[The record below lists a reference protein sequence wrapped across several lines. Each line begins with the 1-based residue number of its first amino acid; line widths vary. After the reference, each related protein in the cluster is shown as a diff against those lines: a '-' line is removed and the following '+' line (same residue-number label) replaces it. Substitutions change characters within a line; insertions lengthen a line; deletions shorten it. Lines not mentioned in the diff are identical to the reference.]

1 MKSALL
7 SFAIACV
14 ATSSTAAEMSK
25 EQLLQLA
32 IDRKTC
38 GEAQP
43 TDAYYDPPGGKVV
56 KVVCGEPTAGFIP
69 AVGAVGALG
78 AAGAAVAGLALV
90 ASAAGGGSTPSTN

>member
-7 SFAIACV
+7 SLAIACL
-14 ATSSTAAEMSK
+14 ATSSIAAEMSK

-43 TDAYYDPPGGKVV
+43 RDAYYDPPGGNVV
-56 KVVCGEPTAGFIP
+56 KVVCDEPTAAFIP
-69 AVGAVGALG
+69 SVGALGAVG
-78 AAGAAVAGLALV
+78 AAGAAVAGIALV
-90 ASAAGGGSTPSTN
+90 ASAGGGGSTPSTN